1 VLLMSVWFQSPLLH
15 QLVWYYLSNIFLAS
29 REYAKFFK
37 NMHDVRTTLDDT
49 LDVLK
54 VVSLRLLLVPNLND
68 VWNGWMFSKQGII
81 GFLQ

>member
-1 VLLMSVWFQSPLLH
+1 
-15 QLVWYYLSNIFLAS
+15 
-29 REYAKFFK
+29 
-37 NMHDVRTTLDDT
+37 MHDVRTTLDDT